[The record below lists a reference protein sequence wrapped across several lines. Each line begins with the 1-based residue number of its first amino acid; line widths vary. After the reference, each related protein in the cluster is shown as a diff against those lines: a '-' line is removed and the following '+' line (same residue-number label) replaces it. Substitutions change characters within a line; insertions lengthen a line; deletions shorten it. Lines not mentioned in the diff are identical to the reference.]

1 MLLAS
6 QTHLCQQGLWL
17 LLEMLQDAQQVSAA
31 ETAGLR
37 LMIQELQAKLGT
49 GSAAVRRGRGAGGR
63 ARSKCGRGGSVGR
76 EVWEGEMRVASAGV
90 Y

>member
-6 QTHLCQQGLWL
+6 QTQLCQQGLWL
-17 LLEMLQDAQQVSAA
+17 LLGMLQDAQQVSAA

-49 GSAAVRRGRGAGGR
+49 GLAAVRRGGEAGGR
-63 ARSKCGRGGSVGR
+63 TRRKCG
-76 EVWEGEMRVASAGV
+76 
-90 Y
+90 